1 MTRTPSTMEFNLRLL
16 GVLPFS
22 DISHD
27 TAETAQKLS
36 LYLTTG
42 WKCLF
47 QNKFFFCYV
56 MNIYMQFQAKYY
68 FFGVAKLFSEITDH
82 ALLLLWI

>member
-36 LYLTTG
+36 LYLATG
-42 WKCLF
+42 
-47 QNKFFFCYV
+47 
-56 MNIYMQFQAKYY
+56 
-68 FFGVAKLFSEITDH
+68 
-82 ALLLLWI
+82 